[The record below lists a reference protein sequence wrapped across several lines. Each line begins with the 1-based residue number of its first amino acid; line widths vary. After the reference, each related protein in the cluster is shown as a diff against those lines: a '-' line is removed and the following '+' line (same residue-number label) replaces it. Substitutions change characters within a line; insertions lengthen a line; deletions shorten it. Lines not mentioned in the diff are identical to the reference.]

1 MMLEFQMSP
10 APKSLF
16 WLFAFISIIPLSLGV
31 VFVFDPETIW
41 FSPVMFLL
49 LAAVAWLASRSGKA
63 RLTVTGSG
71 LELRGE
77 YGKRIYE
84 KHELLL
90 QNARVIDLNLET
102 EKPLRPAWRK
112 LGTDFQ
118 IGTDLPGYRSGQFW
132 LMNKSE
138 AILYVSDWQHVLYIP
153 TTKNHSILFSSPQA
167 ATILEK
173 LRAFQ

>member
-16 WLFAFISIIPLSLGV
+16 WLFGFISIIPLSLGI
-31 VFVFDPETIW
+31 VFVFDSETVW

-49 LAAVAWLASRSGKA
+49 SAAFAWLALRSGKA
-63 RLTVTGSG
+63 RLIVTGLG

-77 YGKRIYE
+77 YGKR
-84 KHELLL
+84 KFAKNELML
-90 QNARVIDLNLET
+90 QKARVIDLNLEV

-112 LGTDFQ
+112 IGTDFQ
-118 IGTDLPGYRSGQFW
+118 IGTDLPRYQSGWFW

-138 AILYVSDWQHVLYIP
+138 ALVYVSDWKHVLHIP

-167 ATILEK
+167 ETILEK
-173 LRAFQ
+173 LRAIP